1 MLLIALAI
9 IVNCLRN
16 WDLLVRQRSDAWIAM
31 ACTQFSEKEWYENFH
46 MSKGT
51 VLYIVNEVEDDV
63 KCSDS

>member
-1 MLLIALAI
+1 
-9 IVNCLRN
+9 
-16 WDLLVRQRSDAWIAM
+16 M